1 MVVVEFH
8 AATGEGSAS
17 ACATRG
23 PSTRPGVR
31 LTGWLHKE
39 GAGPLSSAFPS
50 RRYCV
55 LLKSKLE
62 YYEERHISVLARQG
76 QLGVNLNDWN
86 LVVLVKPGSAA
97 AASQLEV
104 GDVVVGLDG
113 TALEG
118 RQLKDMVGPL
128 RQDAPYQLQVLRRKG
143 EIPLAGAAV
152 AKIGKRHAGAAFELT
167 PSPRE
172 MVDTSRG
179 AFVLIAADAPT
190 CDRWCD
196 ALSDTLRSLAETVA
210 ADGVPSGGDRQ
221 LALIETEEINP
232 TEEVR

>member
-1 MVVVEFH
+1 M
-8 AATGEGSAS
+8 
-17 ACATRG
+17 
-23 PSTRPGVR
+23 
-31 LTGWLHKE
+31 
-39 GAGPLSSAFPS
+39 
-50 RRYCV
+50 
-55 LLKSKLE
+55 
-62 YYEERHISVLARQG
+62 
-76 QLGVNLNDWN
+76 
-86 LVVLVKPGSAA
+86 
-97 AASQLEV
+97 

-118 RQLKDMVGPL
+118 RQLKDMVGAL

-143 EIPLAGAAV
+143 EIPLSGASV

-196 ALSDTLRSLAETVA
+196 ALRSCA
-210 ADGVPSGGDRQ
+210 ASRPRRWRRTACRRAATASS
-221 LALIETEEINP
+221 P
-232 TEEVR
+232 

>member
-1 MVVVEFH
+1 MSSSSS
-8 AATGEGSAS
+8 AGS
-17 ACATRG
+17 THNPRL
-23 PSTRPGVR
+23 PTRPGVR

-39 GAGPLSSAFPS
+39 GAGPLSSACPS

-62 YYEERHISVLARQG
+62 YYEERHVSVLARQG

-97 AASQLEV
+97 AVAAR
-104 GDVVVGLDG
+104 GGRRCRRARDG

-143 EIPLAGAAV
+143 EIPLSGASV

-172 MVDTSRG
+172 MGTPAAAPSSSSPPTRRPATGG
-179 AFVLIAADAPT
+179 AT
-190 CDRWCD
+190 R
-196 ALSDTLRSLAETVA
+196 
-210 ADGVPSGGDRQ
+210 
-221 LALIETEEINP
+221 
-232 TEEVR
+232 

>member
-1 MVVVEFH
+1 MSSSSSS
-8 AATGEGSAS
+8 GS
-17 ACATRG
+17 THNPRL
-23 PSTRPGVR
+23 PTRPGVR

-143 EIPLAGAAV
+143 EIPLSGATV

-196 ALSDTLRSLAETVA
+196 ALSDALRSLAAETVAA

-221 LALIETEEINP
+221 LTLIETEEINP

>member
-1 MVVVEFH
+1 MSSSSSS
-8 AATGEGSAS
+8 GS
-17 ACATRG
+17 THNPRL
-23 PSTRPGVR
+23 PTRPGVR

-62 YYEERHISVLARQG
+62 YYEERHVSVLARQG

-143 EIPLAGAAV
+143 EIPLAGAA
-152 AKIGKRHAGAAFELT
+152 FELT

-196 ALSDTLRSLAETVA
+196 ALSDTLRSLAAETVA

-221 LALIETEEINP
+221 LAVIETEEINP

>member
-1 MVVVEFH
+1 
-8 AATGEGSAS
+8 
-17 ACATRG
+17 
-23 PSTRPGVR
+23 
-31 LTGWLHKE
+31 
-39 GAGPLSSAFPS
+39 
-50 RRYCV
+50 
-55 LLKSKLE
+55 
-62 YYEERHISVLARQG
+62 
-76 QLGVNLNDWN
+76 
-86 LVVLVKPGSAA
+86 
-97 AASQLEV
+97 
-104 GDVVVGLDG
+104 
-113 TALEG
+113 
-118 RQLKDMVGPL
+118 MVGPL

-143 EIPLAGAAV
+143 EIPLSGAAV

-196 ALSDTLRSLAETVA
+196 ALSDTLRGLAAETVA